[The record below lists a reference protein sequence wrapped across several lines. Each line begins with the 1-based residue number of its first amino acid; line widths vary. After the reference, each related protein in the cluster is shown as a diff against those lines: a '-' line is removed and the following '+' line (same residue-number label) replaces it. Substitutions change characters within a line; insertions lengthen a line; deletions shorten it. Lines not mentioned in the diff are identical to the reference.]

1 MIFLAR
7 PPGQDDPWE
16 TEVHAAAHLSSL
28 ARAPALRD
36 WLRRIW
42 HGVDWEA
49 GNHQET
55 RAGQCA
61 HRPREE
67 HG

>member
-1 MIFLAR
+1 MIFLAQS
-7 PPGQDDPWE
+7 PGQDDPWE
-16 TEVHAAAHLSSL
+16 TEVHAAPHLSSL

-42 HGVDWEA
+42 HEA
-49 GNHQET
+49 GNRQEK